1 MHPHLKQSPLSPD
14 SVSDWVFDCAKI
26 GCGYLLISSRGL
38 LCVSSEIVTVWALQS
53 IVLKP
58 LQKRN
63 HVFCYLPKSLDVANV
78 LFYVTTVLVGCFMTW
93 LFEKSQFISL
103 ESRKICL
110 FFLFFYIMLLCAK
123 IYVCFT
129 WINNCL
135 YPLAPLISI
144 LEKNCFCLPNLTT
157 ASHLLTFHMIF
168 CCFLCY
174 RIISV
179 TVFCACTDW
188 EFCLQFPPTP
198 RVKKAL
204 PFGFSLKFG
213 VADCQLQSLN
223 CFAIKLP
230 T

>member
-1 MHPHLKQSPLSPD
+1 MSRLFWLAVLWHGCLKKANLFLLNPAK
-14 SVSDWVFDCAKI
+14 SVCSF
-26 GCGYLLISSRGL
+26 
-38 LCVSSEIVTVWALQS
+38 
-53 IVLKP
+53 
-58 LQKRN
+58 
-63 HVFCYLPKSLDVANV
+63 
-78 LFYVTTVLVGCFMTW
+78 
-93 LFEKSQFISL
+93 
-103 ESRKICL
+103 
-110 FFLFFYIMLLCAK
+110 FFYIMLLCAK